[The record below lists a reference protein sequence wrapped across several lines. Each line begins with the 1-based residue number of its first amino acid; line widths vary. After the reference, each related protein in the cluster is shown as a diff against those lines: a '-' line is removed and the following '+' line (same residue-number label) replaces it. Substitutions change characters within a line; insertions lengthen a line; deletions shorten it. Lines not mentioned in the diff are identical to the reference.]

1 MDWVGWEGNLWGGFT
16 LLRLIAFR
24 EYVESLHQNRTSAL
38 LYGYT
43 SHSCPHPHPHPRPR
57 LHLCLC
63 PLPHLC
69 LCPLPRPHPKTIPLH
84 PVHLDLH
91 HHHPLIVLRQEQCA
105 SRPIRLA

>member
-1 MDWVGWEGNLWGGFT
+1 M
-16 LLRLIAFR
+16 LRLNAFR

-43 SHSCPHPHPHPRPR
+43 SHSCPHPHPR
-57 LHLCLC
+57 
-63 PLPHLC
+63 LC

-84 PVHLDLH
+84 PVHLDPH
-91 HHHPLIVLRQEQCA
+91 HHHPLILLRQEQCA